1 MWVPKERNTAKRMR
15 IMANFKKAW
24 TYLVIV
30 LVALASAVNYELFVF
45 PNQFA
50 PSGLNGLCTMIQH
63 VFGISVGYMS
73 LIITVPLAIWV
84 YLKVSR
90 TMALRSMVYVVVSSV
105 MLIIFN
111 GMDMS
116 SIAYA
121 TENGTSTILGPLVAG
136 IVFGTLYAILV
147 RTSATSGGTDFIA
160 AIIHKY
166 RPEKSMFWIIFALN
180 VFVAFLSF
188 FVYDFKI
195 EPVIMCIM
203 YCFTSSMLTDK
214 MSKSGRAAVR
224 FEIITDYPQE
234 ISDAIIHKFHH
245 SATLIPGR
253 GMFRGKDVSVL
264 ICVVNKS
271 QMARLADIVR
281 MYPNTFAVMSSVN
294 EVMGN
299 FKKIDTHGN
308 QEKDILDHGDVEIT

>member
-1 MWVPKERNTAKRMR
+1 MFNL
-15 IMANFKKAW
+15 KKTL
-24 TYLVIV
+24 TYLVI
-30 LVALASAVNYELFVF
+30 ALMAAVSALNYQMFIF
-45 PNQFA
+45 PNSFA
-50 PSGLNGLCTMIQH
+50 PAGLNGICTMIQH
-63 VFGISVGYMS
+63 LSGISVGYMS
-73 LIITVPLAIWV
+73 LLINIPLAVWV

-90 TMALRSMVYVVVSSV
+90 TMALRSMVYVGVSSV
-105 MLIIFN
+105 MLVIFN

-116 SIAYA
+116 AIAYA

-136 IVFGTLYAILV
+136 IVYGAMYSILV
-147 RTSATSGGTDFIA
+147 RGSATSGGTDFIA

-166 RPEKSMFWIIFALN
+166 HPEKSMFWIIFTLN
-180 VFVAFLSF
+180 IVVAGLSF

-195 EPVIMCIM
+195 EPVIMCTM
-203 YCFTSSMLTDK
+203 YCFTSSTLTDK
-214 MSKSGRAAVR
+214 MSRSGRAAVR

-234 ISDAIIHKFHH
+234 ISNAIITTLHH
-245 SATLIPGR
+245 SATLVPGR

-281 MYPNTFAVMSSVN
+281 QYPNTFAVMSSVN

-308 QEKDILDHGDVEIT
+308 QEKEILDHGDVEIT

>member
-1 MWVPKERNTAKRMR
+1 MKLL
-15 IMANFKKAW
+15 KKTW
-24 TYLVIV
+24 TYLVIA
-30 LVALASAVNYELFVF
+30 ALAVLCAFNYELFVF
-45 PNQFA
+45 PNKFA
-50 PSGLNGLCTMIQH
+50 PAGLNGICTMIQH
-63 VFGISVGYMS
+63 LSGISVGYMS
-73 LIITVPLAIWV
+73 LIINIPLAVWV

-136 IVFGTLYAILV
+136 IVFGALYAILV
-147 RTSATSGGTDFIA
+147 RTSATSGDTDFIA

-166 RPEKSMFWIIFALN
+166 HPEKSMFWTIFALN

-195 EPVIMCIM
+195 EPVIMCTM
-203 YCFTSSMLTDK
+203 YCFTSSTLTDK
-214 MSKSGRAAVR
+214 MSRSGRAAVR
-224 FEIITDYPQE
+224 FEIITDYSQE
-234 ISDAIIHKFHH
+234 ISNAIITQLHH
-245 SATLIPGR
+245 SATLMPGR

-281 MYPNTFAVMSSVN
+281 QYPNTFAVMSSVN

-308 QEKDILDHGDVEIT
+308 QEKEILDHGDVEIT

>member
-1 MWVPKERNTAKRMR
+1 MFNL
-15 IMANFKKAW
+15 KKTL
-24 TYLVIV
+24 TYLVI
-30 LVALASAVNYELFVF
+30 ALMAAVSALNYQMFIF
-45 PNQFA
+45 PNSFA
-50 PSGLNGLCTMIQH
+50 PAGLNGICTMIQH
-63 VFGISVGYMS
+63 LSGISVGYMS
-73 LIITVPLAIWV
+73 LLINIPLAVWV

-90 TMALRSMVYVVVSSV
+90 TMALRSMVYVGVSSV
-105 MLIIFN
+105 MLVIFN

-116 SIAYA
+116 AIAYA

-136 IVFGTLYAILV
+136 IVYGALYSILV
-147 RTSATSGGTDFIA
+147 RGSATSGGTDFIA

-166 RPEKSMFWIIFALN
+166 HPEKSMFWIIFTLN
-180 VFVAFLSF
+180 IVVAGLSF

-195 EPVIMCIM
+195 EPVIMCTM
-203 YCFTSSMLTDK
+203 YCFTSSTLTDK
-214 MSKSGRAAVR
+214 MSRSGRAAVR

-234 ISDAIIHKFHH
+234 ISNAIITTLHH
-245 SATLIPGR
+245 SATLVPGR

-281 MYPNTFAVMSSVN
+281 QYPNTFAVMSSVN

-308 QEKDILDHGDVEIT
+308 QEKEILDHGDVEIT

>member
-1 MWVPKERNTAKRMR
+1 
-15 IMANFKKAW
+15 
-24 TYLVIV
+24 
-30 LVALASAVNYELFVF
+30 
-45 PNQFA
+45 
-50 PSGLNGLCTMIQH
+50 
-63 VFGISVGYMS
+63 
-73 LIITVPLAIWV
+73 
-84 YLKVSR
+84 
-90 TMALRSMVYVVVSSV
+90 
-105 MLIIFN
+105 
-111 GMDMS
+111 
-116 SIAYA
+116 
-121 TENGTSTILGPLVAG
+121 
-136 IVFGTLYAILV
+136 
-147 RTSATSGGTDFIA
+147 
-160 AIIHKY
+160 
-166 RPEKSMFWIIFALN
+166 MFWIIFALN

-188 FVYDFKI
+188 FVYDFKV
-195 EPVIMCIM
+195 EPVLMCIM

-299 FKKIDTHGN
+299 FKKIDSHGN
-308 QEKDILDHGDVEIT
+308 REKDILDHGDVEIT

>member
-1 MWVPKERNTAKRMR
+1 MLSL
-15 IMANFKKAW
+15 KKTL
-24 TYLVIV
+24 TYVVIV
-30 LVALASAVNYELFVF
+30 MMAVNSAFNYQMFIF
-45 PNQFA
+45 PNSFA
-50 PSGLNGLCTMIQH
+50 PAGLNDICTMIQYLS
-63 VFGISVGYMS
+63 GISVGYMS
-73 LIITVPLAIWV
+73 LIINVPLAIWV

-90 TMALRSMVYVVVSSV
+90 TMALRSMVYVGVSSV
-105 MLIIFN
+105 MLIVFN

-116 SIAYA
+116 AIAYA

-136 IVFGTLYAILV
+136 IVFGALYAILV

-180 VFVAFLSF
+180 VSVAFLSF

-203 YCFTSSMLTDK
+203 YCFTSSTLTDK
-214 MSKSGRAAVR
+214 MSRSGRAAVR
-224 FEIITDYPQE
+224 FEIITDYPKE
-234 ISDAIIHKFHH
+234 ISDAIINKLHH
-245 SATLIPGR
+245 SATLLPGR

-281 MYPNTFAVMSSVN
+281 QYPNTFAVMSSVN

-299 FKKIDTHGN
+299 FKKIDSHGN
-308 QEKDILDHGDVEIT
+308 REKEILDHGDVEIT